1 MQAVE
6 GASRRAYAIH
16 AARLAHAHALAGD
29 RDEACRSA
37 VAALE
42 AADIVESATA
52 RSELRRL
59 RPVLVDRWPNRS
71 DVREV
76 ADCLPA
82 GV

>member
-1 MQAVE
+1 
-6 GASRRAYAIH
+6 
-16 AARLAHAHALAGD
+16 
-29 RDEACRSA
+29 

-52 RSELRRL
+52 RSELKRL
-59 RPVLVDRWPNRS
+59 RPVLVERWPNRS
-71 DVREV
+71 DVREL